1 MLKFLKPLHEATDSD
16 IQDLL
21 YLSKKIIASAV
32 ELLKDNELSNEAVIF
47 ISNAANYQMVDS
59 IIYSISPDL
68 KCEGKTKEV
77 IEQNLSYFIPKNEVQ
92 ETLS

>member
-68 KCEGKTKEV
+68 KCKGKTKEV